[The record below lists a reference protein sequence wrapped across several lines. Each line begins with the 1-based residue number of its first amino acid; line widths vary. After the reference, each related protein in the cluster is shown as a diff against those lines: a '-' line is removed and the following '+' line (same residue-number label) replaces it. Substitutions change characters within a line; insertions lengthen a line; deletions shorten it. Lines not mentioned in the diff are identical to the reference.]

1 MNIRRLIY
9 SKFGKNIISIL
20 LGLGLATIFRKAC
33 TDRNCMIFKAPEIEK
48 IKNKTFKY
56 NNKCYRYK
64 ENAVSCDKNK
74 KIVNFA

>member
-48 IKNKTFKY
+48 IKIKHSNITTNVIDIKKMLFLVTKTRK
-56 NNKCYRYK
+56 
-64 ENAVSCDKNK
+64 
-74 KIVNFA
+74 